1 MAKKD
6 TVKVKIGFDADL
18 SKVGQTVDLP
28 VDEAR
33 VKVAEGRARYVGQ
46 PPAAASA
53 TPEPTTTPPMPEVID
68 GGDPGT
74 PAEAAPSRKTSK
86 PATSTPATA
95 PAPLSPPDEVA

>member
-33 VKVAEGRARYVGQ
+33 IKVAEGRARYVGQ
-46 PPAAASA
+46 PPPAASA
-53 TPEPTTTPPMPEVID
+53 TPEPTTAPPLSEVT
-68 GGDPGT
+68 DPGEPD
-74 PAEAAPSRKTSK
+74 PAAAPARTSSK
-86 PATSTPATA
+86 PAAATSR
-95 PAPLSPPDEVA
+95 PAPVSPPDEVA